1 MNEIIEMI
9 TNVGFP
15 IACCIV
21 LFMQQNKLTQ
31 TLGEINNTLSLMNE
45 RIDHIED
52 SLQKGVKCNKNG
64 NDLQS

>member
-31 TLGEINNTLSLMNE
+31 TLGEINNTLNLMNE
-45 RIDHIED
+45 RIDNIED
-52 SLQKGVKCNKNG
+52 SLKKGVKCKTG
-64 NDLQS
+64 EDV

>member
-1 MNEIIEMI
+1 MENIVTLI

-31 TLGEINNTLSLMNE
+31 TLGEIGNTLNLMNE
-45 RIDHIED
+45 RIDNIEA
-52 SLQKGVKCNKNG
+52 SLQKGVKCTNG
-64 NDLQS
+64 DTL

>member
-1 MNEIIEMI
+1 MENIVTLI

-31 TLGEINNTLSLMNE
+31 TLGEIGNTLNLMNE
-45 RIDHIED
+45 RIDNIEA
-52 SLQKGVKCNKNG
+52 SLQKGVKCTNG
-64 NDLQS
+64 ENL